1 MALLVISLK
10 EQAETGDDVPT
21 RSVRQS
27 GNPAVAF
34 TPAVV
39 TRQADMAKAT

>member
-1 MALLVISLK
+1 MK
-10 EQAETGDDVPT
+10 FQPG
-21 RSVRQS
+21 QS
-27 GNPAVAF
+27 GNPAVIF